1 VFSDQGNRHSTF
13 GDSDR
18 DSETDQATANDDN
31 VGAQFVCPF

>member
-1 VFSDQGNRHSTF
+1 VVSDQGNRLSTF

-31 VGAQFVCPF
+31 VGAQLVCLF